1 MRGGFL
7 MNAADITW
15 VLVSSALVMLMTPAV
30 GLFYGGMVRRKNV
43 ISTIVMSFVTLALI
57 SVQWVL
63 FGYSLAFGPDVGGII
78 GSLKWL
84 LLKGVGFEPN
94 PDYAAT
100 IPHLLFM
107 VFQMMFAIITPALI
121 TGTFVERI
129 KFSSFILFTLL
140 WATFVYD
147 PVAHW
152 VWAAGGWLKK
162 IGALDFAGGTVVHIT
177 SGVSALALA
186 LVVRKRMGFGSY
198 TMEPNNIPVTIL
210 GAILLWFGWFGF
222 NAGSSLGANELAVN
236 AFLVTNTAAACAA
249 LAWMAL
255 SWLYGKPSAIGIV
268 TGAVVGLVAIT
279 PASGFVSAGS
289 AVIIGVA
296 ASVISYYCIKMRER
310 LGLDE
315 SLDVWAC
322 HGMGGTWGAVAT
334 GIFADKSVNPA
345 GIDGLIF
352 GNPNLLLTQIS
363 AVLVVWVFSFV
374 ATFIIAK
381 VIDAA
386 LGISVKPQEE
396 LIGLDISAHG
406 EEAYGGL

>member
-1 MRGGFL
+1 

-15 VLVSSALVMLMTPAV
+15 VLISSALVMLMTPAV

-43 ISTIVMSFVTLALI
+43 ISTITMSFVTLALI

-63 FGYSLAFGPDVGGII
+63 FGYSLAFGPDVGGVI
-78 GSLKWL
+78 GSLRWL
-84 LLKGVGFEPN
+84 LLNGVGFKPN
-94 PDYAAT
+94 PDYAST

-107 VFQMMFAIITPALI
+107 LFQMMFAIITPALI

-152 VWAAGGWLKK
+152 VWAKGGWLKDL
-162 IGALDFAGGTVVHIT
+162 GALDFAGGTVVHIT

-210 GAILLWFGWFGF
+210 GAVLLWFGWFGF

-249 LAWMAL
+249 LAWMVL
-255 SWLYGKPSAIGIV
+255 SWLYGKPSAMGIA

-279 PASGFVSAGS
+279 PASGFVTVGS
-289 AVIIGVA
+289 AVIIGAV
-296 ASVISYYCIKMRER
+296 ASVVSYYCIKLRER

-334 GIFADKSVNPA
+334 GIFADKSVNAA
-345 GIDGLIF
+345 GINDLIL
-352 GNPNLLLTQIS
+352 GNPSLLWVQLY
-363 AVLVVWVFSFV
+363 AVAVVWAFSFV
-374 ATFIIAK
+374 ATFVIAK
-381 VIDAA
+381 AIDVM
-386 LGISVKPQEE
+386 LGMSVKPQEE

>member
-1 MRGGFL
+1 

>member
-1 MRGGFL
+1 

-15 VLVSSALVMLMTPAV
+15 VLISSALVMLMTPAV

-43 ISTIVMSFVTLALI
+43 ISTITMSFVTLALI

-63 FGYSLAFGPDVGGII
+63 FGYSLAFGPDVGGVI
-78 GSLKWL
+78 GSLRWL
-84 LLKGVGFEPN
+84 LLNGVGFKPN
-94 PDYAAT
+94 PDYAST

-107 VFQMMFAIITPALI
+107 LFQMMFAIITPALI

-152 VWAAGGWLKK
+152 VWAKGGWLKDL
-162 IGALDFAGGTVVHIT
+162 GALDFAGGTVVHIT

-210 GAILLWFGWFGF
+210 GAVLLWFGWFGF

-249 LAWMAL
+249 LAWMVL
-255 SWLYGKPSAIGIV
+255 SWLYGKPSAMGIA

-279 PASGFVSAGS
+279 PASGFVTVGS
-289 AVIIGVA
+289 AVIIGAV
-296 ASVISYYCIKMRER
+296 ASVVSYYCIKLRER

-315 SLDVWAC
+315 SSDVWAC

-334 GIFADKSVNPA
+334 GIFADKSVNAA
-345 GIDGLIF
+345 GINDLIL
-352 GNPNLLLTQIS
+352 GNPSLLWVQLY
-363 AVLVVWVFSFV
+363 AVAVVWAFSFV
-374 ATFIIAK
+374 ATFVIAK
-381 VIDAA
+381 AIDVM
-386 LGISVKPQEE
+386 LGMSVKPQEE